1 MQCWWW
7 LEAAS
12 RSDINWSNMRLA
24 VLRSI
29 GEELKEAERT
39 ARVRVQKQ
47 RERGTFPS
55 TSYKSFSEVYCDFG
69 FIELDLDISGRTDLR
84 VRLQQSAENSLWA
97 GTDQNHREP
106 VGTCLRE
113 PGCNLC
119 APARIYLPVCL
130 SFFIYIYI
138 YLKN

>member
-1 MQCWWW
+1 MQSWWW

-29 GEELKEAERT
+29 GEELKETERT

-47 RERGTFPS
+47 RERGAFPS
-55 TSYKSFSEVYCDFG
+55 TSCKSFGEVYCDFG

-97 GTDQNHREP
+97 GIYQNHR
-106 VGTCLRE
+106 
-113 PGCNLC
+113 
-119 APARIYLPVCL
+119 LPEVTWM
-130 SFFIYIYI
+130 
-138 YLKN
+138 

>member
-39 ARVRVQKQ
+39 ARVRVQNKGKG
-47 RERGTFPS
+47 EPS
-55 TSYKSFSEVYCDFG
+55 LLLPTKASVKSTVT
-69 FIELDLDISGRTDLR
+69 LDL
-84 VRLQQSAENSLWA
+84 
-97 GTDQNHREP
+97 
-106 VGTCLRE
+106 
-113 PGCNLC
+113 
-119 APARIYLPVCL
+119 
-130 SFFIYIYI
+130 
-138 YLKN
+138 